1 MVGWDAAAQA
11 FPQRAMRMVVPFAPG
26 GSTDTLAR
34 IIGQRLNEAWGQAVV
49 VENNAMSVHVSRRDL
64 NFFI

>member
-1 MVGWDAAAQA
+1 MKPAHKIFAVVGLALSMVGWDAAAQA

-34 IIGQRLNEAWGQAVV
+34 IIGQQIGRA
-49 VENNAMSVHVSRRDL
+49 HV
-64 NFFI
+64 